1 MGIVYRVRHLDL
13 DTVLALKIMPRD
25 LSQDAELVQRF
36 RVEDAGAESRVT
48 AEP

>member
-1 MGIVYRVRHLDL
+1 MTGTEPALFDG
-13 DTVLALKIMPRD
+13 LA
-25 LSQDAELVQRF
+25 AQRF